1 MKVAIVGYGRMGQ
14 MVHSLIEGSGVHEAV
29 SIVDPSSSSG
39 RVTSLSLTDAVL
51 SRADVAIDFSVPSAV
66 RSNAAVYAR
75 TGTPA
80 VIGTTG
86 WGSDLSAIDASRVRI
101 IHSGNFSIGVA
112 LFLSLVSEAARLF
125 DPFDQYDL
133 SVSEIHHRMKADAPS
148 GTALMIADRLLKG
161 LGRKDHLVIGNPDG
175 VIAENGL
182 EVSSMRVGSEP
193 GTHTVTI
200 DGESDTITLTHRA
213 RSREGFARG
222 AIRAAEW
229 LLRQDNG
236 IYTMDDFISDMLG
249 GRE

>member
-1 MKVAIVGYGRMGQ
+1 MKIAIVGYGRMGQ
-14 MVHSLIEGSGVHEAV
+14 MVHSLIEGGHVHEAV
-29 SIVDPSSSSG
+29 AIIDPSSSSG

-51 SRADVAIDFSVPSAV
+51 SKADVAIDFSASSAV
-66 RSNAAVYAR
+66 LSNAAVYAR

-86 WGSDLSAIDASRVRI
+86 WGGDLSSIGGEHVRI

-125 DPFDQYDL
+125 DPFDQYDI

-148 GTALMIADRLLKG
+148 GTALMIADRLLEG

-175 VIAENGL
+175 VIAPDGL

-200 DGESDTITLTHRA
+200 DGDADTITLTHRA

-229 LLRQDNG
+229 LIGKDDG
-236 IYTMDDFISDMLG
+236 IYTMDDFINDMLG
-249 GRE
+249 GRL

>member
-66 RSNAAVYAR
+66 RSNVAVYAH

-86 WGSDLSAIDASRVRI
+86 WGSDLSAIDASGVRI

-125 DPFDQYDL
+125 DPFDHQVNQFVNVFLY
-133 SVSEIHHRMKADAPS
+133 SISRTSPFSQTIRQKS
-148 GTALMIADRLLKG
+148 S
-161 LGRKDHLVIGNPDG
+161 HLVRTSRISHIQLCINDIRNSHQQEEQAAG
-175 VIAENGL
+175 A
-182 EVSSMRVGSEP
+182 VSQV
-193 GTHTVTI
+193 
-200 DGESDTITLTHRA
+200 
-213 RSREGFARG
+213 
-222 AIRAAEW
+222 
-229 LLRQDNG
+229 
-236 IYTMDDFISDMLG
+236 
-249 GRE
+249 

>member
-66 RSNAAVYAR
+66 RSNVAVYAH

-86 WGSDLSAIDASRVRI
+86 WGSDLSAIDASGVRI

-175 VIAENGL
+175 VIAESGL